1 MSCARLLVYRAL
13 TKVFSQNAYSTIV
26 FNNEIKKSTLSDLD
40 ISFSTVLFYGVLE
53 KKITLDYVISKHSSI
68 RLTKISNDVLT
79 ALRMGVY
86 QIIFMDKVP
95 TSAAVNESVNLI
107 GKNKGARGFVNAILR
122 SVARNRENLFFEND
136 AVKYSC
142 PEWLI
147 DHFRNSYG
155 SKITDKILRSLDQ
168 HPNLIIRVNTVRTE
182 KSKLMDL
189 LEKDNVKVSDLGKTF
204 DALKL
209 NYTRSIEDLE
219 AFKQGLFHVQDLSSQ
234 ICCSVLSPS
243 ETDTVVDVCA
253 APGGKTFTLA
263 ELMNGK
269 GSVIAFDLYES
280 KVNLVKKG
288 AKRLGL
294 DNISVFVNDSSVP
307 FERENFA
314 DKVIC
319 DVPCSGLGIIKR
331 KPEIKYKEKNWF
343 KNLPDLQLKILSNAS
358 RLVKIHGQLLY
369 STCTLN
375 PEENSGVVERF
386 LELNDNFCQEKI
398 ILPEGIVRELCEPL
412 SQFTIIPGT
421 NNSDGF
427 FIALMRRLR

>member
-1 MSCARLLVYRAL
+1 MSQARLLVYKAL
-13 TKVFSQNAYSTIV
+13 TKVFLKDSYSTIV
-26 FNNEIKKSTLSDLD
+26 FNNEIKKSDLSDLD

-53 KKITLDYVISKHSSI
+53 KKLTLDYVISNYSNI
-68 RLTKISNDVLT
+68 RLTKISNDVLI

-86 QIIFMDKVP
+86 QILFMDKVP
-95 TSAAVNESVNLI
+95 DSAAVNESVNLI
-107 GKNKGARGFVNAILR
+107 RKNKGAKCFANAVLR
-122 SVARNRENLFFEND
+122 SISRDKKNIFYESD
-136 AVKYSC
+136 SIKYSC

-155 SKITDKILRSLDQ
+155 SKITDKILCSLDQ
-168 HPNLIIRVNTVRTE
+168 HPDLIIRSNTVKIE
-182 KSKLMDL
+182 KHALIDL
-189 LEKDNVKVSDLGKTF
+189 FARENVKAIDLGKNF

-209 NYTRSIEDLE
+209 SYTRSIEDLE
-219 AFKQGLFHVQDLSSQ
+219 TFKQGLFHVQDLSSQ

-263 ELMNGK
+263 ESMRGK

-280 KVNLVKKG
+280 KVNLIKKG

-294 DNISVFVNDSSVP
+294 DNISAYVNDASVP
-307 FERENFA
+307 FDKKNFA
-314 DKVIC
+314 DKVLC
-319 DVPCSGLGIIKR
+319 DVPCSGLGIIRR

-343 KNLPDLQLKILSNAS
+343 ENLPDLQLKILSNAS
-358 RLVKIHGQLLY
+358 KLVKTDGKLLY

-375 PEENSGVVERF
+375 PKENAGVVERF
-386 LELNDNFCQEKI
+386 LELNNNFCAEKI
-398 ILPEGIVRELCEPL
+398 SLLDGIVREFCEPP
-412 SQFTIIPGT
+412 SHFTIIPGT

-427 FIALMRRLR
+427 FIALLRKIR